1 MVQRHLLPCTHW
13 LSITRQTAC
22 QLMWLMFMALSEIP
36 TNFFSFWISW
46 IFQEVLYFGLLSLT
60 LKIFYDYTLSGHAEH
75 MASLTEGLATTL
87 ECFKDLTLLR
97 DPGLKAQ
104 KFCILICNSPPY
116 NLPVMDLPSF
126 RGLTLEQLAVLLNEN
141 NIQLSIISP
150 RRIPTWVT

>member
-1 MVQRHLLPCTHW
+1 LVSLA
-13 LSITRQTAC
+13 IK
-22 QLMWLMFMALSEIP
+22 
-36 TNFFSFWISW
+36 SF
-46 IFQEVLYFGLLSLT
+46 YN
-60 LKIFYDYTLSGHAEH
+60 YTLSGHAEH

-126 RGLTLEQLAVLLNEN
+126 RGLTLEQLAVLVNEN

>member
-1 MVQRHLLPCTHW
+1 
-13 LSITRQTAC
+13 
-22 QLMWLMFMALSEIP
+22 
-36 TNFFSFWISW
+36 
-46 IFQEVLYFGLLSLT
+46 
-60 LKIFYDYTLSGHAEH
+60 

-126 RGLTLEQLAVLLNEN
+126 RGLTLEQLAVLVNEN

-150 RRIPTWVT
+150 RRIPTWVTLAIFWFKLNLIFY